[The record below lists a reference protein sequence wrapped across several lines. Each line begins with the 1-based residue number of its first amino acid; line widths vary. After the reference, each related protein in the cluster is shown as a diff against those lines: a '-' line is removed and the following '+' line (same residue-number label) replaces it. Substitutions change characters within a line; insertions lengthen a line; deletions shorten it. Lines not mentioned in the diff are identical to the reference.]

1 MTDPASTANPAHEPH
16 AHERLRS
23 GMFVV
28 VITILPL

>member
-1 MTDPASTANPAHEPH
+1 MTGPTSTGISLHTPPGV
-16 AHERLRS
+16 